1 MDLEDLPHDLLD
13 PISNG
18 QIRGVPPEK
27 WCFLDT
33 ETTGLAGGSGTYAF
47 LVGVGRITPQ
57 GFRVRQFFMRDFGEE
72 ASQLSA
78 LTEHLKQFEVLIT
91 YNGRTYDQPLLETR
105 FRMVRQRPPFSS
117 LEHLDLLFGARRLW
131 NLRFDSCRLVELE
144 NQILGVERQGDLP
157 GELIPYVYFEY
168 VRTHEIFRLLPVFH
182 HNAID
187 ILTLACLTAIVPR
200 AFHRLATPSFR
211 TAPKWWAWRAGGG
224 KPSSMKT
231 RWRCFARPSSK
242 NLSDELLFRTLWDI
256 AALEKKLG
264 REHAALPVLTD
275 LAASRNPWRA
285 AAFVELAKYYERRE
299 RNYALALE
307 MTRSAL
313 ELEPSEALER
323 RAARLEKRVDVPKTS
338 RLDDENIS
346 AVAGC
351 SDFVLSLTSCAKS
364 PKLDVSLSL
373 DKQNADLIF
382 VKVKVVNTED
392 RATVPI
398 AIEVTGQDGNQRPL
412 GQSQHAAASGRVRA
426 EPEGAARDHQAVES
440 SSRRR
445 ANHPD
450 RQRTGT
456 WIFVKNR
463 TRGKSLCR
471 LRPVRASY
479 SKALSSL
486 QASPCDSATP
496 GCVMCPAYVFTP
508 TRIAA
513 LSRQACSSPLAHNSA
528 R

>member
-1 MDLEDLPHDLLD
+1 MTDFQEQLAHLRKRIARIDRKYTRPTTKPLIPKPQPPIPAPESWLEGAEVTTPHGVHYETERLYERHRRHGSVGIVDLESLSHDLLD
-13 PISNG
+13 PITNG

-78 LTEHLKQFEVLIT
+78 LTEHLKQFDVLIT

-168 VRTHEIFRLLPVFH
+168 VRTHEIFRLMPVFH

-187 ILTLACLTAIVPR
+187 ILSLACLTAIVPR
-200 AFHRLATPSFR
+200 AFHAGHAGFSHGAEMVGLARWWRQAEQPENALALFR
-211 TAPKWWAWRAGGG
+211 QAIE
-224 KPSSMKT
+224 
-231 RWRCFARPSSK
+231 K

-275 LAASRNPWRA
+275 LARSRNPWRS
-285 AAFVELAKYYERRE
+285 AAFVELARYYERRE
-299 RNYALALE
+299 RNYPLALE
-307 MTRSAL
+307 MTRSAI
-313 ELEPSEALER
+313 ELDPSQALQR
-323 RAARLEKRVDVPKTS
+323 RAERLEKRIATSKTA
-338 RLDDENIS
+338 RL
-346 AVAGC
+346 
-351 SDFVLSLTSCAKS
+351 L
-364 PKLDVSLSL
+364 
-373 DKQNADLIF
+373 
-382 VKVKVVNTED
+382 
-392 RATVPI
+392 
-398 AIEVTGQDGNQRPL
+398 
-412 GQSQHAAASGRVRA
+412 
-426 EPEGAARDHQAVES
+426 
-440 SSRRR
+440 
-445 ANHPD
+445 
-450 RQRTGT
+450 
-456 WIFVKNR
+456 
-463 TRGKSLCR
+463 
-471 LRPVRASY
+471 
-479 SKALSSL
+479 
-486 QASPCDSATP
+486 
-496 GCVMCPAYVFTP
+496 
-508 TRIAA
+508 
-513 LSRQACSSPLAHNSA
+513 
-528 R
+528 

>member
-1 MDLEDLPHDLLD
+1 MSDFQEQLAHLRRRIARIDRKYTRPTTKPPIARPQPSIPAPEDWLQGAEVTTPHGVHYETERLYERHRRHGSVGIVDLESLSHDLLD
-13 PISNG
+13 PITNG

-78 LTEHLKQFEVLIT
+78 LTEHLKQFDVLIT

-168 VRTHEIFRLLPVFH
+168 VRTHEIFRLMPVFH

-187 ILTLACLTAIVPR
+187 ILSLACLTAIVPR
-200 AFHRLATPSFR
+200 AFHAGHDGFSHGAEMVGLARWWRQAEQPENALALFR
-211 TAPKWWAWRAGGG
+211 QAIE
-224 KPSSMKT
+224 
-231 RWRCFARPSSK
+231 K

-275 LAASRNPWRA
+275 LARSRNPWRA

-307 MTRSAL
+307 MTRSAI
-313 ELEPSEALER
+313 ELDPSQALQR
-323 RAARLEKRVDVPKTS
+323 RAERLEKRIAAPKTA
-338 RLDDENIS
+338 RL
-346 AVAGC
+346 
-351 SDFVLSLTSCAKS
+351 L
-364 PKLDVSLSL
+364 
-373 DKQNADLIF
+373 
-382 VKVKVVNTED
+382 
-392 RATVPI
+392 
-398 AIEVTGQDGNQRPL
+398 
-412 GQSQHAAASGRVRA
+412 
-426 EPEGAARDHQAVES
+426 
-440 SSRRR
+440 
-445 ANHPD
+445 
-450 RQRTGT
+450 
-456 WIFVKNR
+456 
-463 TRGKSLCR
+463 
-471 LRPVRASY
+471 
-479 SKALSSL
+479 
-486 QASPCDSATP
+486 
-496 GCVMCPAYVFTP
+496 
-508 TRIAA
+508 
-513 LSRQACSSPLAHNSA
+513 
-528 R
+528 

>member
-1 MDLEDLPHDLLD
+1 MSDFQEQLAHLRKRIARIDKKYTRPTTKPPIAKPQPPIPAPEDWLHGEEIATSHGVHYETERLYERQRRHGSVGIVDLEDMAHDLLD

-72 ASQLSA
+72 ASLLSA

-91 YNGRTYDQPLLETR
+91 YNGRTFDQPLLETR

-168 VRTHEIFRLLPVFH
+168 VRTHEIFRLMPVFH

-187 ILTLACLTAIVPR
+187 TLTLACLTAIVPR
-200 AFHRLATPSFR
+200 AFQPGNAEFSHGAEMVGLARWFR
-211 TAPKWWAWRAGGG
+211 QAEQHENALELLRRA
-224 KPSSMKT
+224 ME
-231 RWRCFARPSSK
+231 K
-242 NLSDELLFRTLWDI
+242 NLSDDLLFRTLWDI

-264 REHAALPVLTD
+264 REYAALGVLTD
-275 LAASRNPWRA
+275 LAASPNPWRA

-307 MTRSAL
+307 MTRSASD
-313 ELEPSEALER
+313 LEPSEALER
-323 RAARLEKRVDVPKTS
+323 RAARLERRVGALKTF
-338 RLDDENIS
+338 RLI
-346 AVAGC
+346 
-351 SDFVLSLTSCAKS
+351 
-364 PKLDVSLSL
+364 
-373 DKQNADLIF
+373 
-382 VKVKVVNTED
+382 
-392 RATVPI
+392 
-398 AIEVTGQDGNQRPL
+398 
-412 GQSQHAAASGRVRA
+412 
-426 EPEGAARDHQAVES
+426 
-440 SSRRR
+440 
-445 ANHPD
+445 
-450 RQRTGT
+450 
-456 WIFVKNR
+456 
-463 TRGKSLCR
+463 
-471 LRPVRASY
+471 
-479 SKALSSL
+479 
-486 QASPCDSATP
+486 
-496 GCVMCPAYVFTP
+496 
-508 TRIAA
+508 
-513 LSRQACSSPLAHNSA
+513 
-528 R
+528 